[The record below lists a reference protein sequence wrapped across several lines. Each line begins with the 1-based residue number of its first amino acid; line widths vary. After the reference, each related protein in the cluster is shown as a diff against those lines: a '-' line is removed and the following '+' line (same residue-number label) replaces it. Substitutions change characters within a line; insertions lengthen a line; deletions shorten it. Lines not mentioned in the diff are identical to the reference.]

1 MAANFASLSPAD
13 QAELLAIRR
22 RRVELLELQAAEA
35 EKEQRITRTLARI
48 ADQNA
53 ARELLARIAPRLP
66 KAQEGLSPQQLEAI
80 ASDPLLQYCLFQSG
94 KGGMSPG
101 QRRIHVAQG
110 VNRIVRAGNQVGKT
124 RSICAE
130 MWFQAIGW
138 HPFRPIRQKMG
149 VSYFVTK
156 DVDNSYHEFCAKVH
170 EVEPAGILHPK
181 CSYSPTTG
189 YIYQEKGKSNHWIVT
204 KSGYRIEFKSSTQ
217 DPGALESGTVDAI
230 FFDEA
235 PKQAHWIAG
244 RMRVVAAGGPTLIG
258 FTVQNAPLQ
267 WLKLEIEGNPKT
279 GRLPA
284 EVWETIVVRLDNID
298 SPHRPQA
305 TIDEQIARA
314 KASGRYEQR
323 VMGGW
328 EGVTE
333 DRYFLAFND
342 RHCQYTAQELIAR
355 FKIDQFR
362 IGADWGEGPKKTA
375 IYLEGIVNLPREP
388 NQPQKYAYVVLA
400 EYVSADATTPTMD
413 AAGFNA
419 ALKAISFNPVLIRQG
434 RGDVNSMGKGGPGQS
449 VNSAFEAAFAK
460 ETGAKV
466 CPFKMVVPDKSKGS
480 VDLGFAQ
487 MSHAQMEDRYFV
499 ASECESLIQ
508 SFNHFRKDGSDKD
521 EGYKHALDAA
531 RYGVDDTFASPVAEY
546 VPTASYNA
554 RPQTRSRLDARD

>member
-1 MAANFASLSPAD
+1 MSAGEAIQRRLAEIAAR
-13 QAELLAIRR
+13 ELELERQEVEAL
-22 RRVELLELQAAEA
+22 RVEAAKKA
-35 EKEQRITRTLARI
+35 EEQRITRTLARI

-66 KAQEGLSPQQLEAI
+66 KAQEGLSPPQLEAI
-80 ASDPLLQYCLFQSG
+80 ANDPLLQYCLFQSG

-101 QRRIHVAQG
+101 QKRAHIAKG
-110 VNRIVRAGNQVGKT
+110 VNRIIHAGNQAGKT
-124 RSICAE
+124 RLVVAE
-130 MWFQAIGW
+130 GWFQLIGW
-138 HPFRPIRQKMG
+138 HPYRQISQKMN
-149 VSYFVTK
+149 VSYFVAK
-156 DVDNSYHEFCAKVH
+156 DVDNSYHELCAKFH

-204 KSGYRIEFKSSTQ
+204 KSGYRLEFKSSTQ

-244 RMRVVAAGGPTLIG
+244 RMRVAATNGPTLIG
-258 FTVQNAPLQ
+258 FTVQNAPLG
-267 WLKLEIEGNPKT
+267 WLKLEVEGDAKKGIVAT
-279 GRLPA
+279 
-284 EVWETIVVRLDNID
+284 EKWDSITIKLDAVD
-298 SPHRPQA
+298 SPHRSA
-305 TIDEQIARA
+305 ETIEAQIAKA
-314 KASGRYEQR
+314 KAAGKYEQR
-323 VMGGW
+323 IMGGW

-460 ETGAKV
+460 EIGAKV
-466 CPFKMVVPDKSKGS
+466 CPFRMVVPDKSKGS

-531 RYGVDDTFASPVAEY
+531 RYGVDDTFEQDTV
-546 VPTASYNA
+546 
-554 RPQTRSRLDARD
+554 RPLPNRAHQRRPSDMPSRID